1 MLRQLLTGYIFIY
14 SYYKTLIA
22 MKEKTKAG
30 IIGIIITTGLTLL
43 CGLAYAINEKLGDI
57 SFKGSKE
64 EEKF

>member
-1 MLRQLLTGYIFIY
+1 
-14 SYYKTLIA
+14 

-30 IIGIIITTGLTLL
+30 IIGIILTTGLTLL